1 MSDHARAMN
10 AAAREQVLT
19 RSSVFAGVP
28 RADLAMLAELMRTE
42 SFDADALV
50 MEAGEP
56 ADCVYVVAEGT
67 LSVHLPNSAQRI
79 RTLRAGDVLGEYG
92 ILAGSVR
99 TTTVRADEPVV
110 LLSLEY
116 ERFQE
121 YLLRFPTA
129 LWVLFEDA
137 VRRLLA
143 AERRSP
149 PPP

>member
-1 MSDHARAMN
+1 MN
-10 AAAREQVLT
+10 AAKREQVLT
-19 RSSVFAGVP
+19 RSSVFAAVP
-28 RADLAMLAELMRTE
+28 RADLAMLAELLNTE
-42 SFDADALV
+42 SFEANALV

-56 ADCVYVVAEGT
+56 ADCVYVVAEGS
-67 LSVHLPNSAQRI
+67 LSVYLPNSTTRI
-79 RTLRAGDVLGEYG
+79 RTLGPGDVLGEYG

-99 TTTVRADEPVV
+99 TTTVRADEPAI

-116 ERFQE
+116 ERFHE

-129 LWVLFEDA
+129 LWVLFEDT

>member
-1 MSDHARAMN
+1 MN
-10 AAAREQVLT
+10 ADAREQVLA
-19 RSSVFAGVP
+19 RSSVFAHVP
-28 RADLAMLAELMRTE
+28 RDDRAALAELMNTE
-42 SFDADALV
+42 SFSAKSVV

-67 LSVHLPNSAQRI
+67 LSVFLPGSTQKI
-79 RTLRAGDVLGEYG
+79 RTLRVGDVLGEYG

-99 TTTVRADEPVV
+99 STTVHADEPAV

-116 ERFQE
+116 DRFRE
-121 YLLRFPTA
+121 YLLRSPTA

-143 AERRSP
+143 AEAAQRRPQP
-149 PPP
+149 PS